1 MESNPLCNCPLLGI
15 NCSTSD
21 LGRRLFGNNP
31 ATTANEIVQ
40 LECRLLKLHISLI
53 REKNKVPWI
62 NNELLLMEADI
73 QFSEVAFNSS
83 PIDSNLK
90 SNIMKYHFKSEFKKS
105 IIQMILILQI
115 KKRLLPIATACI

>member
-1 MESNPLCNCPLLGI
+1 MELNPLCNCPLLGI

-31 ATTANEIVQ
+31 STTANEIVQ

-83 PIDSNLK
+83 PIDNKLK
-90 SNIMKYHFKSEFKKS
+90 SNIMKYHFKPDFKKS